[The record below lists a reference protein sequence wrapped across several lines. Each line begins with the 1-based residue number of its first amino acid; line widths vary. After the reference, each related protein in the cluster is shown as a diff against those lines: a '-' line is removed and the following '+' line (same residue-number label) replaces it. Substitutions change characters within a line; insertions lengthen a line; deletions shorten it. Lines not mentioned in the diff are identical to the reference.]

1 MRKVDRIINSLD
13 QDEID
18 EFIVA
23 GLKKRPATLLASAKT
38 ERTQLSHI
46 SEYVEEAQ
54 ATMASWGGMQGLSTG
69 FKNLDELVKG
79 LVGGELIIVSG
90 QTSHGKTQLAAN
102 IAYNLAKVGEP
113 VLFVTLEMTKLELT
127 RRIIKLAEPND
138 GVGLPVFYQLATE
151 INYNDINQLI
161 KRAVDDG
168 AKLVVIDHLHYFLR
182 SVEFANQEIGK
193 IVKEFKRAAIENN
206 VPVMLLSHVRKLER
220 NKEPEIDDLRDSSFI
235 GQDAD
240 VVLMVW
246 RDMKEGAPS
255 PEDVTVKIHKNR
267 NRGLFAG
274 QRVAY
279 FKHDGVKL
287 NEETF

>member
-1 MRKVDRIINSLD
+1 MKKIDRIINSLD
-13 QDEID
+13 DSEVD
-18 EFIVA
+18 EFIIT
-23 GLKKRPATLLASAKT
+23 GLKRRPPSLLASAKT

-46 SEYVEEAQ
+46 SEYAEEAK
-54 ATMASWGGMQGLSTG
+54 ASLANWGGMQGLSTG
-69 FKNLDELVKG
+69 YKNLDLMIKG

-102 IAYNLAKVGEP
+102 IAYNMAKVGQP

-127 RRIIKLAEPND
+127 RRILKMAEPAPGND
-138 GVGLPVFYQLATE
+138 LPIFYQLATE
-151 INYNDINQLI
+151 MNYNDINQLI
-161 KRAVDDG
+161 KRAVEDG

-246 RDMKEGAPS
+246 RDMKEGAES
-255 PEDVTVKIHKNR
+255 PDNVSVKMHKNR
-267 NRGLFAG
+267 NRELNP
-274 QRVAY
+274 RVAY

-287 NEETF
+287 HEETF